1 MNKKIKILIS
11 TVSDINNFLIAT
23 QNFDSDI
30 DLIYGRYII
39 DAKST
44 LGIHSLDLSKPIHVE
59 ILSDDEEEIKKFN
72 EVMEAFKVD

>member
-1 MNKKIKILIS
+1 MDKKIKILIS